1 MGFSRG
7 LERRAGFGCVERR
20 KQLLQT
26 EGKTTV
32 RAQDEQ
38 GMGWMWWGSVMV
50 TLVGSRFVESELER

>member
-1 MGFSRG
+1 M
-7 LERRAGFGCVERR
+7 ERR